1 MRRSIDEELE
11 AEWKRQDDLIAKYPE
26 IYGVMRTQVI
36 FARGNIRPKDEFVI
50 PMLEAVDKFI
60 SQEVLKGQ
68 IQEVK
73 DMYSWAGDNFV
84 PRSRLRLRLSE
95 LKDLL
100 KKEEL

>member
-1 MRRSIDEELE
+1 MRRSIDEELRKE
-11 AEWKRQDDLIAKYPE
+11 IWMSLPTCSTRKCDYENMCSICKICVNAITDL
-26 IYGVMRTQVI
+26 
-36 FARGNIRPKDEFVI
+36 
-50 PMLEAVDKFI
+50 I